1 MNKDKLIR
9 FLNKKAS
16 IGEQQDVSRWLEE
29 PEAPQK
35 LDAIMKENWE
45 LSGTSHND
53 EDTERILENIHRRIK
68 KGNQRQL
75 GDKEKKLWWPSLKIA
90 ASVLLVG
97 LIAFAVYRQVYQLDV
112 PEVKEELIVYT
123 KEARS
128 GEKLKLRLPDKTFVI
143 LNANSSLSYSSE
155 FGKEIREVTLKGEA
169 FFEVASDKNHP
180 FKVKTEDLVTTALG
194 TAFNAYSREGDVK
207 VALTEGKVKV
217 EQLGQS
223 IGDSDVLLVPGQMAS
238 FTSEENYVLRVEDF
252 EPSKVTVWKEGKI
265 RFKSQKL
272 KDVIDNLEQWYSI
285 DIELS
290 KGVKDGRKVSGLFN
304 NESLENILNG
314 LSFSL
319 GIKYEIKENKV
330 IIKP

>member
-9 FLNKKAS
+9 FLNNKAS
-16 IGEQQDVSRWLEE
+16 LGEQQDMSRWLEE
-29 PEAPQK
+29 PGTQQK
-35 LDAIMKENWE
+35 LDTIMKESWE
-45 LSGTSHND
+45 ESKISHNK
-53 EDTERILENIHRRIK
+53 EDVERILGNIHREIK
-68 KGNQRQL
+68 KKNKAPQGN
-75 GDKEKKLWWPSLKIA
+75 KEKKLWWPSIKIA
-90 ASVLLVG
+90 ASILLVG
-97 LIAFAVYRQVYQLDV
+97 LITLAVYRQVYQLDV

-123 KEARS
+123 KEAKS

-143 LNANSSLSYSSE
+143 LNANSSLTYSSE

-169 FFEVASDKNHP
+169 FFEVAPDKNHP
-180 FKVKTEDLVTTALG
+180 FMVKTEDLVTTALG
-194 TAFNAYSREGDVK
+194 TAFNAYTREGDVK

-217 EQLGQS
+217 EQLGPS
-223 IGDSDVLLVPGQMAS
+223 SAGGEVLLVPGQMAS
-238 FTSEENYVLRVEDF
+238 YTSEENYMLQVEDF
-252 EPSKVTVWKEGKI
+252 ESTKVVAWKEGKI

-272 KDVIDNLEQWYSI
+272 KDVINNLEQWYSI

-290 KGVKDGRKVSGLFN
+290 KGVRAGRKVSGLFN

-319 GIKYEIKENKV
+319 GIKYEIQENKV